1 MVGAAR
7 LGHRSAQAGRAR
19 RPNHATRAVSR
30 LSRARIAA
38 PQPEAPPPIRRTM
51 LTDPLSIALWLTALA
66 APHSSLLRTPAAIGQ
81 WIADH
86 LGTWPPVARA

>member
-1 MVGAAR
+1 
-7 LGHRSAQAGRAR
+7 
-19 RPNHATRAVSR
+19 
-30 LSRARIAA
+30 
-38 PQPEAPPPIRRTM
+38 M